1 MDNDDLARWFDAEK
15 TLLETAYLAAE
26 QPWQQSGFG
35 LHTPRTAEQWAA
47 HRRVIAD
54 AVGRSGSFLDIGC
67 ANGYLLECLLQW
79 TAERGITLDPYGL
92 DLSDR
97 LIALARQRLPQHA
110 DYLFVGNAWDWTPPR
125 TFDFVRTEL
134 VYVPNALYR
143 EFIAR
148 LLDRYLAPGG
158 SLLLAE
164 YRTHGDDAPPLSIDR
179 QAAALGVPVARVLS
193 ASGHGSERTRISVVQ
208 SKAR

>member
-1 MDNDDLARWFDAEK
+1 MDSGSLARWFDAEK
-15 TLLETAYLAAE
+15 TLLETAYIAAE

-35 LHTPRTAEQWAA
+35 LHTPRDAEQWEA

-54 AVGRSGSFLDIGC
+54 AVDRSGAFLDIGC

-79 TAERGITLDPYGL
+79 TGERGLTLDPYGL
-92 DLSDR
+92 DISER
-97 LIALARQRLPQHA
+97 LVALARQRLPAHA
-110 DYLFVGNAWDWTPPR
+110 GHLFVGNAWDWTPPR

-134 VYVPNALYR
+134 VYVPDALYR

-179 QAAALGVPVARVLS
+179 QAANLGFPVARVLS
-193 ASGHGSERTRISVVQ
+193 ASWDGIERTRLAVISTP
-208 SKAR
+208 